1 MSTPPEQVLRW
12 AANAVGAGAVVESS
26 RSLRA
31 GDDGPWLLRLTDGRT
46 TIDAV
51 LKTGPPEWHEL
62 RTEGTALAWAEQHRL
77 PTPRL
82 LAFEK
87 EAAAGFLAI
96 LTAVLP
102 GSTRIPRVATP
113 QRLRALGAAAA
124 AVHSVPLAPR
134 PDLPLRTHH
143 MPWVDRAAER
153 RWARRY
159 QQTTDAQERDAIVAE
174 WRNVGLAPSQ
184 DEAHTVLRETRST
197 PLLDE
202 ADDRLQDMTPPR
214 GETVF
219 VHGDLWH
226 ANTMWDGDSYVGM
239 IDWDA
244 AGAGHYG
251 VDLGSLRWDA
261 AILFGPN
268 APGEILT
275 GWEEASGR
283 KAENVAYWDIT
294 AALNTD
300 VELDSFV
307 EIIHAEGRPDL
318 DAATLTERRDGFIRT
333 ALDRLG
339 HD

>member
-1 MSTPPEQVLRW
+1 
-12 AANAVGAGAVVESS
+12 
-26 RSLRA
+26 
-31 GDDGPWLLRLTDGRT
+31 
-46 TIDAV
+46 
-51 LKTGPPEWHEL
+51 
-62 RTEGTALAWAEQHRL
+62 
-77 PTPRL
+77 
-82 LAFEK
+82 
-87 EAAAGFLAI
+87 
-96 LTAVLP
+96 
-102 GSTRIPRVATP
+102 
-113 QRLRALGAAAA
+113 
-124 AVHSVPLAPR
+124 
-134 PDLPLRTHH
+134 

-174 WRNVGLAPSQ
+174 WRNVGLAPSP

-261 AILFGPN
+261 AILFGPS

-283 KAENVAYWDIT
+283 KAENVSYWDIT

-339 HD
+339 RD